1 MRVALITTF
10 AATRKEPLVEMMNRV
25 HQGFLDAGLGEPAI
39 RFSLGD
45 GLLGGVSAVDRVL
58 KRHPEL
64 ERFLTQTEP
73 QLAALTG
80 ARRIT
85 NQPDT
90 AGALE
95 PVPYSTLQAIAAGVP
110 RSYPFSNAAFH
121 FHASEFGELVP
132 TLTSPPGLRTG
143 VSLIDRWWVN
153 GRNRSL
159 SACTVIEAEFGDRK
173 LPMPAKA
180 VATVMAAC
188 GKVRKTV
195 QAPLAENPL
204 PGPVPAVRLSSGVA
218 IASSNPEAAVAVHQ
232 IAKGYRERISEIVLQ
247 ARLPHDLP
255 GQAEIPHELQSVSNA
270 GPKKPQLDRVF
281 KPMGYSCRGG
291 SGSFTL
297 QRRTPANFTVEV
309 YVDVGTWSHRM
320 LAIYKVWGMGW
331 KATVSIP
338 PTARAVAQ
346 AQYPIGDAENWRKI
360 VENLGALV
368 ADLDRTLVNEIEAA
382 VGASPDWYKPE
393 S

>member
-10 AATRKEPLVEMMNRV
+10 AASRKEPLVEMMNRV
-25 HQGFLDAGLGEPAI
+25 HQGFLDAGLGEPTI

-58 KRHPEL
+58 KRHSEL
-64 ERFLTQTEP
+64 ERFLTQTDP
-73 QLAALTG
+73 KVAALVG

-85 NQPDT
+85 NQTDAT
-90 AGALE
+90 RAVEA
-95 PVPYSTLQAIAAGVP
+95 VPYSTLQSIASGVP

-121 FHASEFGELVP
+121 FYAPEFGEPVP
-132 TLTSPPGLRTG
+132 TPTSPVGMRTG
-143 VSLIDRWWVN
+143 VSLVDSWWVN

-159 SACTVIEAEFGDRK
+159 SACTVIEAALGDRK
-173 LPMPAKA
+173 LPMPVNA
-180 VATVMAAC
+180 VAKVMAAC

-204 PGPVPAVRLSSGVA
+204 PGSVPAVRLSSGVA

-232 IAKGYRERISEIVLQ
+232 IANSYRERIPEIVLQ

-255 GQAEIPHELQSVSNA
+255 GQAEIPHELQSVTNA

-297 QRRTPANFTVEV
+297 QRRTAANFTVEV

-320 LAIYKVWGMGW
+320 LAIYKIWGMGW
-331 KATVSIP
+331 KATVPIP
-338 PTARAVAQ
+338 PTARSVPQ

-368 ADLDRTLVNEIEAA
+368 AELDRTLVNEIESA
-382 VGASPDWYKPE
+382 VGASPEWYKPE